1 MRLESG
7 FLGLALPSLAA
18 TRSIQTA
25 ASFEEKC
32 LQFRPEASV
41 KNSTRTGLQFVKAG
55 ARVTLSDNDP
65 SCGTDSQVV
74 TADVCRIAMSIPTSN
89 RSSITYEM
97 WLPEDWSG
105 RFLAT
110 GNGGIGGCVEYKNL
124 AYGTANGLATV
135 GTNNGHNGTRGD
147 TFYQNDDV
155 VADFGWR
162 SLHTSV
168 VVGKKLTAL
177 FYGAAAS
184 KSYFI
189 GCSLGGRQG
198 IHSAEVFPDDF
209 DGIVAG
215 APAVDFN
222 NLYSSRARYFTVTGA
237 DGAQS
242 FIAADTWKTTIH
254 DEVLRQCDGID
265 GAMDGI
271 IEDPT
276 LCKFQPET
284 LLCGAKTD
292 GGDCLTDAQVGT
304 VNKVFSNYLW
314 SNGSM
319 LYPAMQPGSEIA
331 ASGGLYNGKAYAPSV
346 GWFKFAVLE
355 DPAWDPVTF
364 TTDDALVAGQKDPG
378 GIRTWPSSLAAFEG
392 RGGKILTYHGQ
403 QDQQITSFNSI
414 RFYEHLASGMGY
426 APEQMDRFYRF
437 FRIPGMGHCSS
448 GPGAW
453 VVGQAG
459 SSAVRGIPFDRE
471 HNVLAAVVDWVEKGV
486 APEALVGTKFVNDT
500 VSAGIAYQ
508 HTHCKYPAKST
519 FKGGEHNPSEVG
531 SWECV

>member
-1 MRLESG
+1 MRPETACL
-7 FLGLALPSLAA
+7 LGCALWPSLAA
-18 TRSIQTA
+18 TRSIQQ
-25 ASFEEKC
+25 ASFEDRC
-32 LQFRPEASV
+32 VQFRPESSV
-41 KNSTRTGLQFVKAG
+41 HNATRTELQFVKAG
-55 ARVTLSDNDP
+55 SRIALADNDP
-65 SCGTDSQVV
+65 SCGTDGQAV
-74 TADVCRIAMSIPTSN
+74 TADLCRIALSIPTSN

-97 WLPEDWSG
+97 WLPETWSG

-110 GNGGIGGCVEYKNL
+110 GNGGIGGCVEYEDL
-124 AYGTANGLATV
+124 AYGTANGFATV
-135 GTNNGHNGTRGD
+135 GTNNGHNGTKGD
-147 TFYQNDDV
+147 DFYQNDDV

-168 VVGKKLTAL
+168 EVGKKLTAL
-177 FYGAAAS
+177 FYGEAVS

-198 IHSAEVFPDDF
+198 IHSAERFPDDF

-222 NLYSSRARYFTVTGA
+222 NLYSSRARYFTITGA
-237 DGAQS
+237 EGAPS
-242 FIAADTWKTTIH
+242 FISAHTWQTTIH
-254 DEVLRQCDGID
+254 DEVLKQCDGID

-284 LLCGAKTD
+284 LLCGANKE
-292 GGDCLTDAQVGT
+292 GDFLTDAQVQT
-304 VNKVFSNYLW
+304 VTKVFSNYLW
-314 SNGSM
+314 QNGSM
-319 LYPAMQPGSEIA
+319 LYPAMQPGSEMLA
-331 ASGGLYNGKAYAPSV
+331 AGGLYSGKAYGPSV

-355 DPAWDPVTF
+355 DPAWDPAHY
-364 TTDDALVAGQKDPG
+364 TTDDALLAGRKDPG
-378 GIRTWPSSLAAFEG
+378 GIRTWPSSLRSFEG
-392 RGGKILTYHGQ
+392 RGGKIVTHHGQ
-403 QDQQITSFNSI
+403 QDQQITSFNSL
-414 RFYEHLASGMGY
+414 RFYDHLAGGMGY
-426 APEQMDRFYRF
+426 TPAEMDRFYRL
-437 FRIPGMGHCSS
+437 FRIPGMGHCGG

-459 SSAVRGIPFDRE
+459 SSAVGGIPFDRE

-500 VSAGIAYQ
+500 VDDGIAYQ

-519 FKGGEHNPSEVG
+519 FKGGDRKATDVD
-531 SWECV
+531 SWECL

>member
-1 MRLESG
+1 MRPETGLLG
-7 FLGLALPSLAA
+7 FALPSLAA
-18 TRSIQTA
+18 TSSNQ
-25 ASFEEKC
+25 SFEDKC
-32 LQFRPEASV
+32 LHFRPEDSV
-41 KNSTRTGLQFVKAG
+41 RNSTRTELQFVKAG
-55 ARVTLSDNDP
+55 SSITLSDNDP
-65 SCGTDSQVV
+65 TCGQKSQAVA
-74 TADVCRIAMSIPTSN
+74 ADVCRVALSIPTSN

-110 GNGGIGGCVEYKNL
+110 GNGNLGGCVAYGNL
-124 AYGTANGLATV
+124 AYGTTNGFATV
-135 GTNNGHNGTRGD
+135 GTNNGHNGTNGD
-147 TFYQNDDV
+147 TFYQNEEI

-168 VVGKKLTAL
+168 EVGKKLTAL
-177 FYGAAAS
+177 FYSAAAS

-198 IHSAEVFPDDF
+198 IHSAELFPEDF

-237 DGAQS
+237 AGAPS
-242 FIAADTWKTTIH
+242 YINADTWKTTIH
-254 DEVLRQCDGID
+254 NEVLRQCDGID
-265 GAMDGI
+265 GATDGV

-276 LCKFQPET
+276 LCQFQPET
-284 LLCGAKTD
+284 LLCGTRKTTK
-292 GGDCLTDAQVGT
+292 GDCLTDAQVQT
-304 VNKVFSNYLW
+304 VKTVFSDYLW
-314 SNGSM
+314 PNSSI

-331 ASGGLYNGKAYAPSV
+331 ASGGLYSGKAYGPSV

-355 DPAWDPVTF
+355 DPAWDPASF
-364 TTDDALVAGQKDPG
+364 TADDALIAGRKDPG

-392 RGGKILTYHGQ
+392 RGGKILTHHGQ

-414 RFYEHLASGMGY
+414 RFYKHLADGMGY
-426 APEQMDRFYRF
+426 TPAQLDHFYRF

-453 VVGQAG
+453 AVGQEGGAAAAG
-459 SSAVRGIPFDRE
+459 VPFDRE
-471 HNVLAAVVDWVEKGV
+471 HNVLAAVVDWVEKGL

-500 VSAGIAYQ
+500 AGEGIAYQ

-519 FKGGEHNPSEVG
+519 FKGGDRNPRNVG
-531 SWECV
+531 SWECI

>member
-1 MRLESG
+1 MRLETGLLG
-7 FLGLALPSLAA
+7 FALPSLAA
-18 TRSIQTA
+18 TRSDQ
-25 ASFEEKC
+25 SFEDKC
-32 LQFRPEASV
+32 LHFRPEDSV
-41 KNSTRTGLQFVKAG
+41 RNSTRTELQFVKAG
-55 ARVTLSDNDP
+55 STITLSDNDP
-65 SCGTDSQVV
+65 TCGPKSQAVA
-74 TADVCRIAMSIPTSN
+74 ADVCRVALSIPTSN

-110 GNGGIGGCVEYKNL
+110 GNGNLGGCVAYGSL
-124 AYGTANGLATV
+124 AYGTTNGFATV
-135 GTNNGHNGTRGD
+135 GTNNGHNGTNGD
-147 TFYQNDDV
+147 TFYQNEEI

-168 VVGKKLTAL
+168 EVGKKLTAL
-177 FYGAAAS
+177 FYSAAAS

-198 IHSAEVFPDDF
+198 IHSAELFPEDF

-237 DGAQS
+237 AGAPS
-242 FIAADTWKTTIH
+242 YIDADTWKTTIH
-254 DEVLRQCDGID
+254 NEVLRQCDGID
-265 GAMDGI
+265 GATDGV

-276 LCKFQPET
+276 LCRFQPET
-284 LLCGAKTD
+284 LLCGTRKTTK
-292 GGDCLTDAQVGT
+292 GDCLTDAQVQT
-304 VNKVFSNYLW
+304 VKTIFSDYLW
-314 SNGSM
+314 PNSSI

-331 ASGGLYNGKAYAPSV
+331 ASGGLYSGKAYGPSV

-355 DPAWDPVTF
+355 DPTWDPASF
-364 TTDDALVAGQKDPG
+364 TADDALTAGRKDPG
-378 GIRTWPSSLAAFEG
+378 GHPHVALG
-392 RGGKILTYHGQ
+392 RGGKILTHHGQ

-414 RFYEHLASGMGY
+414 RFYKHLADGMGY
-426 APEQMDRFYRF
+426 TPAQLDHFYRF

-453 VVGQAG
+453 ARGGAAAAG
-459 SSAVRGIPFDRE
+459 VPFDRE
-471 HNVLAAVVDWVEKGV
+471 HNVLAAVVDWVEKGL

-500 VSAGIAYQ
+500 AGEGIAYQ

-519 FKGGEHNPSEVG
+519 FKGGDRNPRDVG
-531 SWECV
+531 SWECI